1 MSRLEWFISGV
12 LGLLIV
18 VGAAAF
24 MYFSA
29 ESGADAGSQD
39 SSDVAVQGSG
49 HSARSAYEVAAVTA
63 REWTLDAQLLSA
75 TASWPAGSAPF
86 APGAAGWGFQFYSA
100 AQQSTALIAVSDG
113 QARIVRSNKAT
124 TSLAPLN
131 IDGWLVDSPQIIESV
146 MAEGGQQFL
155 EHNNAAALILTLNL
169 VDQFQWKVRLID
181 TETNKSFQMTIN
193 PASGVASAPITPTV
207 GE

>member
-1 MSRLEWFISGV
+1 MSRLQWFISGL

-18 VGAAAF
+18 AGVAAVMFFSVERGAN
-24 MYFSA
+24 
-29 ESGADAGSQD
+29 AGSQD
-39 SSDVAVQGSG
+39 DILALEDNG
-49 HSARSAYEVAAVTA
+49 HSARSAYKVAAATA
-63 REWTLDAQLLSA
+63 REWTSDAQLLSA

-113 QARIVRSNKAT
+113 QARIVRSNKT
-124 TSLAPLN
+124 TTDLAPLN

-146 MAEGGQQFL
+146 MGEGGQQFL

-169 VDQFQWKVRLID
+169 VDQFQWKARLID
-181 TETNKSFQMTIN
+181 AESNKRFQMTID
-193 PASGVASAPITPTV
+193 PTSGVASVPITPT
-207 GE
+207 GQE